1 MLGKTIS
8 SNSLILGAFAVVT
21 AGLIAFTFQSTEAR
35 IAASERAAKQK
46 ALFEIFPEQTH
57 DNDLLNTT
65 VNLPVALTET
75 LNIAK
80 DTQANVATNSG
91 HVVGIILPAVTPEG
105 YSGDISMIIGI
116 RTDGSIAGVRVLS
129 HKETPGLGDKV
140 DLAKSEWVLSF
151 NNKSLSNPAIEN
163 WAVKK
168 DGGDFDAFTGATIT
182 PRAVVKQVK
191 AALEAYEEHP
201 LRLEF

>member
-1 MLGKTIS
+1 
-8 SNSLILGAFAVVT
+8 
-21 AGLIAFTFQSTEAR
+21 
-35 IAASERAAKQK
+35 
-46 ALFEIFPEQTH
+46 LFEIFPEQTH

-129 HKETPGLGDKV
+129 HKETPGLGDNHYT
-140 DLAKSEWVLSF
+140 AGSGQTSKSRTRSVRR
-151 NNKSLSNPAIEN
+151 
-163 WAVKK
+163 
-168 DGGDFDAFTGATIT
+168 T
-182 PRAVVKQVK
+182 P
-191 AALEAYEEHP
+191 P
-201 LRLEF
+201 SS